1 MRSRF
6 TAYLGVPALLIAAVA
21 LAPIAANGQ
30 ARTATTKPKTASAT
44 KPSTTKNWTPP
55 RTPDGQPDLQGIWS
69 NATITP
75 LERPDDVAGK
85 PALTE
90 KEAAEYEKEVVQR
103 TNVDRREGII
113 GTEADVARAYNQFWY
128 DRGTKTVGTRRTSL
142 IVDPPDGKIPPMTPE
157 AQKRVADRDARR
169 LRPAEGPEDRNLSE
183 RCIVWQTAGPPMLP
197 SGYNNNYQ
205 IVQNR
210 GYVMIFNEMIHDTR
224 IIPLDGRPHV
234 PQNVRLWM
242 GDSRGRWEGDTLVI
256 DTTNFTAKTA
266 FRGASEK
273 MHLVERFTRVDP
285 ETLLYSFTVDDPSAF
300 AKPWT
305 AEITSTRSA
314 GPIFEYACHE
324 GNYGMTGL
332 LKGARADDKKAEEAN
347 KK

>member
-6 TAYLGVPALLIAAVA
+6 TAYLGVPALLMAAVA

-169 LRPAEGPEDRNLSE
+169 LRPAEGPEDRNLSDQ
-183 RCIVWQTAGPPMLP
+183 RVQQQLP
-197 SGYNNNYQ
+197 DRAEPG
-205 IVQNR
+205 IR
-210 GYVMIFNEMIHDTR
+210 
-224 IIPLDGRPHV
+224 
-234 PQNVRLWM
+234 
-242 GDSRGRWEGDTLVI
+242 
-256 DTTNFTAKTA
+256 
-266 FRGASEK
+266 
-273 MHLVERFTRVDP
+273 
-285 ETLLYSFTVDDPSAF
+285 DD
-300 AKPWT
+300 
-305 AEITSTRSA
+305 
-314 GPIFEYACHE
+314 
-324 GNYGMTGL
+324 L
-332 LKGARADDKKAEEAN
+332 Q
-347 KK
+347 

>member
-1 MRSRF
+1 MRNQF
-6 TAYLGVPALLIAAVA
+6 LTNILAHIAGPALLIAAVS
-21 LAPIAANGQ
+21 LAPVAAYGQ
-30 ARTATTKPKTASAT
+30 ARSVAAKPGS
-44 KPSTTKNWTPP
+44 SKNWTAP

-75 LERPDDVAGK
+75 LERPDGLAGK
-85 PALTE
+85 PVLTD
-90 KEAAEYEKEVVQR
+90 KEAAEYEKEVVKR
-103 TNVDRREGII
+103 TNVDRREGIV
-113 GTEADVARAYNQFWY
+113 GTEADVARAYNNFWY

-142 IVDPPDGKIPPMTPE
+142 IIDPPDGKIPQLTPE
-157 AQKRVADRDARR
+157 AQQRVADRDSRR
-169 LRPAEGPEDRNLSE
+169 VRPAEGPEDRSLSE
-183 RCIVWQTAGPPMLP
+183 RCILWQTAGPPMLP

-205 IVQNR
+205 VVQSR
-210 GYVMIFNEMIHDTR
+210 DYVTIFNEMIHDTR
-224 IIPLDGRPHV
+224 IIPLDGRPHL

-242 GDSRGRWEGDTLVI
+242 GDSRGHWEGDTLVI
-256 DTTNFTAKTA
+256 DTTNFTEKTA

-273 MHLVERFTRVDP
+273 MHLVERFTRVDA
-285 ETLLYSFTVDDPSAF
+285 ETLVYSFTVDDPSSF

-305 AEITSTRSA
+305 AEITSARAA

-332 LKGARADDKKAEEAN
+332 LRGARADEKKTAEGAE

>member
-1 MRSRF
+1 MRNQF
-6 TAYLGVPALLIAAVA
+6 LANIGVPALFVAAVS
-21 LAPIAANGQ
+21 LAPVAAYGQ
-30 ARTATTKPKTASAT
+30 SRSVAAKPGS
-44 KPSTTKNWTPP
+44 TKNWTAP

-75 LERPDDVAGK
+75 LERPDDLAGK

-90 KEAAEYEKEVVQR
+90 KEAAEYEKEVVKR
-103 TNVDRREGII
+103 TNVDRREGIV
-113 GTEADVARAYNQFWY
+113 GTEADVARAYNNFWY

-142 IVDPPDGKIPPMTPE
+142 IVDPPDGKIPQLTPE
-157 AQKRVADRDARR
+157 AQQRVADRDSRR
-169 LRPAEGPEDRNLSE
+169 VRPAEGPEDRSLSE
-183 RCIVWQTAGPPMLP
+183 RCILWQTAGPPMLP

-205 IVQNR
+205 IVQSR
-210 GYVMIFNEMIHDTR
+210 DYVTIFNEMIHDTR
-224 IIPLDGRPHV
+224 IIPLDGRPHL

-242 GDSRGRWEGDTLVI
+242 GDSRGRWQGDTLVI
-256 DTTNFTAKTA
+256 DTTNFTDKTA

-273 MHLVERFTRVDP
+273 MHLVERFTRVDA

-305 AEITSTRSA
+305 AEITSTRA
-314 GPIFEYACHE
+314 TGPIFEYACHE

-332 LKGARADDKKAEEAN
+332 LRGARADEKKAAEGAE

>member
-1 MRSRF
+1 MRNQF
-6 TAYLGVPALLIAAVA
+6 LTNMLAKIGGPALLIAAVS
-21 LAPIAANGQ
+21 LAPVAAYGQ
-30 ARTATTKPKTASAT
+30 SRSVAAKPGS
-44 KPSTTKNWTPP
+44 SKNWTAP

-75 LERPDDVAGK
+75 LERPDDLAGK
-85 PALTE
+85 AALTE
-90 KEAAEYEKEVVQR
+90 KEAAEYEKEVVKR
-103 TNVDRREGII
+103 TNVDRREGIV
-113 GTEADVARAYNQFWY
+113 GTEADVARAYNNFWY

-142 IVDPPDGKIPPMTPE
+142 IIDPPDGKIPQLTPE
-157 AQKRVADRDARR
+157 AQKRVADRDSRR
-169 LRPAEGPEDRNLSE
+169 VRPAEGPEDRSLSE
-183 RCIVWQTAGPPMLP
+183 RCILWQTAGPPMLP

-205 IVQNR
+205 IVQSR
-210 GYVMIFNEMIHDTR
+210 DYVTIFNEMIHDTR
-224 IIPLDGRPHV
+224 IIPLDGRPHL

-242 GDSRGRWEGDTLVI
+242 GDSRGHWEGDTLVM
-256 DTTNFTAKTA
+256 DTTNFTEKTA

-273 MHLVERFTRVDP
+273 MHLVERFTRVDA
-285 ETLLYSFTVDDPSAF
+285 ETLVYSFTVDDPSSF

-305 AEITSTRSA
+305 AEITSTRAA

-332 LKGARADDKKAEEAN
+332 LRGARADEKKAPEGAE